1 MSENEKTNTITA
13 SEILEHYS
21 NSSVEDLIEEMP
33 ANIASELVILSSK
46 LWSVGS
52 HILKAEQKY
61 NKRWLE
67 EREGYKTDKACD
79 IFMKTTE
86 EYAKVQQAKYAE
98 KSVIELIRSLKKLL
112 QSKLTEYQHT
122 NV

>member
-1 MSENEKTNTITA
+1 MKENKNQSTITA

-21 NSSVEDLIEEMP
+21 NSSVDDIIAEMP

-52 HILKAEQKY
+52 NILKAEQAY
-61 NKRWLE
+61 NKEWLE
-67 EREGYKTDKACD
+67 QRPTCKTDKECD
-79 IFMKTTE
+79 RVVKTLPEYE
-86 EYAKVQQAKYAE
+86 ELQKAKYAE
-98 KSVIELIRSLKKLL
+98 KSVVELIRSLKKLL
-112 QSKLTEYQHT
+112 QSKLTEYQ